1 MKTEKITVNEL
12 FSGIGAQ
19 VSALEGL
26 EYLVKCTWVACFDT
40 HNFQEGKVYEVKN
53 GRLIDGHGR
62 KSCNTYDNVYDIND
76 SFYARFTEVK
86 E

>member
-1 MKTEKITVNEL
+1 MLNNAWNTL
-12 FSGIGAQ
+12 
-19 VSALEGL
+19 L
-26 EYLVKCTWVACFDT
+26 KCTWVACFDT
-40 HNFQEGKVYEVKN
+40 HNFQEGKN

-76 SFYARFTEVK
+76 SFYARFKEVK

>member
-1 MKTEKITVNEL
+1 M
-12 FSGIGAQ
+12 
-19 VSALEGL
+19 
-26 EYLVKCTWVACFDT
+26 VACFDT

-76 SFYARFTEVK
+76 SFYARFKEVK

>member
-1 MKTEKITVNEL
+1 MLNNAWNIL
-12 FSGIGAQ
+12 
-19 VSALEGL
+19 L
-26 EYLVKCTWVACFDT
+26 KCTWVACFDT
-40 HNFQEGKVYEVKN
+40 HNFQEGKIYEVKN

-76 SFYARFTEVK
+76 SFYARFEEVKSEIPLALDGGQFTEVK